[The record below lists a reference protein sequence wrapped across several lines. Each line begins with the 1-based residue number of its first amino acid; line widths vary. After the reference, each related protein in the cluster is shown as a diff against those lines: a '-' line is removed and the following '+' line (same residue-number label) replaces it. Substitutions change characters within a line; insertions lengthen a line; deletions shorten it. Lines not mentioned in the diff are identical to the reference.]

1 LVLPREVAVSDL
13 CRVWVVVL
21 RTFMGMCFSM
31 LIMVFLMLLYR
42 NLGLLLFLK
51 LEGEVEK
58 KVLCRVLRVQGRL
71 WKEGKGLDE
80 VRASA

>member
-1 LVLPREVAVSDL
+1 
-13 CRVWVVVL
+13 
-21 RTFMGMCFSM
+21 M